1 MLNEHDFDIVHLHNP
16 LSGLVPTYILGQSKA
31 VNIATFHL
39 FGGEY
44 LFKTGKMLGGTKFA
58 MRYLRNLHGRIAV
71 SEANRDYINQYFP
84 GSYEVIPNGIQLDE
98 FSSDIKPFPHLRDG
112 MINILWVG
120 RLEKRKGLK
129 YLLGAY
135 GKLKW
140 QWPNLRLLVVGP
152 GNPDVDSIRIMSERN
167 LQDIVFTGEVSPEDK
182 IRYYKSADIYCSPA
196 TGKESFGIVLLE
208 AMAAGKPIVAS
219 SIPGFSSVVTNGR
232 EGLLVPPKDDNAL
245 AEAIDKLLKNA
256 DLRNELAENGKQK
269 VQEFRWDKVAQK
281 VMDYYTACMKNQ
293 IVKTS

>member
-1 MLNEHDFDIVHLHNP
+1 
-16 LSGLVPTYILGQSKA
+16 
-31 VNIATFHL
+31 
-39 FGGEY
+39 
-44 LFKTGKMLGGTKFA
+44 
-58 MRYLRNLHGRIAV
+58 
-71 SEANRDYINQYFP
+71 
-84 GSYEVIPNGIQLDE
+84 
-98 FSSDIKPFPHLRDG
+98 